1 MENFKTAGSEQ
12 NLKNY
17 FNKYFFDGKADIEQN
32 KIDFVA
38 NNITFESKYNDKN
51 TSILD
56 MYAQL
61 IATHKKHNIPFKKYV
76 GVFNEN
82 EISFMES
89 KIIKKRIDSIND
101 INWKKLTPSKIKN
114 NETIKKRIIEQ
125 IPNDDRHFDLNC
137 NNISLIKSY
146 LTKIESNEQLE
157 LKEEITEDEL
167 KKTINNLNERLH
179 KIKTLKDTD
188 RSLFFSAIMIAI
200 REKSPI
206 YEVEKQISIYEEKLE
221 DISKEDKKIKSI
233 EFNKEAVYNIS
244 NSIIDIVDKLIKNK
258 INTESKQ
265 KWKDQFVF
273 IRNLNIDLYE
283 YKNIIY
289 LISEKIYKTFKIG
302 QKQDILGK
310 AYKIFLSRAGKVD
323 NKNIILTP
331 DHIKHLMIELADL
344 NKDDVVLD
352 TCMGTGG
359 FLMEAMEKMESLDG
373 VNEEKKNEIH
383 NKQLIGSEID
393 TKLFVLACSNMFLHG
408 DGRSQLYDKDTL
420 NDDLTFKNG
429 EGFFSYIKSLKPTKC
444 IINPPYENDNCFNF
458 TKQGLDFLEINGK
471 LIVIIKENT
480 FQKINKNVEDLLKNN
495 TLDFYIKM
503 PTNLFSEQNRS
514 VATAIFG
521 WTKGVPHNHNKYVKF
536 YNLSDDGFENVPH
549 NGRIDTK
556 NIWKD
561 KEKEIIE
568 YILYDKDISDKNI
581 AYKEKIF
588 DNEKLL
594 PIYHHFIEEIEP
606 VYIEDFEDTI
616 FDYFVYKQDLVCVE
630 QLSKL
635 LKEID
640 NRAIK
645 RFIIRELKNGKN

>member
-17 FNKYFFDGKADIEQN
+17 FNRIFFDGKADIEQN

-38 NNITFESKYNDKN
+38 NNITFESKYNDPK
-51 TSILD
+51 TSLLE
-56 MYAQL
+56 MYVQL
-61 IATHKKHNIPFKKYV
+61 IATHKKHNIPFKKYI

-89 KIIKKRIDSIND
+89 NIVKNRINLIND
-101 INWKKLTPSKIKN
+101 IDWKNLTPSKIKSDEN
-114 NETIKKRIIEQ
+114 IKRKIIEQ
-125 IPNDDRHFDLNC
+125 IPNEDKHFDLTV
-137 NNISLIKSY
+137 NNTQTIKNY
-146 LTKIESNEQLE
+146 ITKIESNKQLE
-157 LKEEITEDEL
+157 LKEEISEEEL

-206 YEVEKQISIYEEKLE
+206 YEVEKQISIYEERLADTPREERKV
-221 DISKEDKKIKSI
+221 KSA
-233 EFNKEAVYNIS
+233 EFNREAIYAIS
-244 NSIIDIVDKLIKNK
+244 NSIIDIVDKLIKSK

-273 IRNLNIDLYE
+273 IRNINIDLYK
-283 YKNIIY
+283 YKEIIY
-289 LISEKIYKTFKIG
+289 LISEKIYKTFKAG
-302 QKQDILGK
+302 QKRDILGK

-331 DHIKHLMIELADL
+331 DHIKHLMVELADL
-344 NKDDVVLD
+344 NMDDVVLD

-359 FLMEAMEKMESLDG
+359 FLMEAMEKMESFDG
-373 VNEEKKNEIH
+373 VNETKKEIIH
-383 NKQLIGSEID
+383 NQQLIGSEID

-444 IINPPYENDNCFNF
+444 IINPPYEGTNCFDF
-458 TKQGLDFLEINGK
+458 TKQALDFLDIGGK

-480 FQKINKNVEDLLKNN
+480 FQKINKNIEDLLKNN

-503 PTNLFSEQNRS
+503 PNNLFSEQNRS

-521 WTKGVPHNHNKYVKF
+521 WTKGIPHNHNKYVKF
-536 YNLSDDGFENVPH
+536 YNLSDDGFENIPH

-561 KEKEIIE
+561 KKKEIIE
-568 YILYDKDISDKNI
+568 YVLYDKDILNKNI

-588 DNEKLL
+588 DGDILL
-594 PIYHHFIEEIEP
+594 PIYHHFVDDIEP
-606 VYIEDFEDTI
+606 VYMEDFEDTI
-616 FDYFVYKQDLVCVE
+616 FDYFLYEQDLVGGGSLVNSLKRLIIE
-630 QLSKL
+630 LSKDL
-635 LKEID
+635 
-640 NRAIK
+640 
-645 RFIIRELKNGKN
+645 